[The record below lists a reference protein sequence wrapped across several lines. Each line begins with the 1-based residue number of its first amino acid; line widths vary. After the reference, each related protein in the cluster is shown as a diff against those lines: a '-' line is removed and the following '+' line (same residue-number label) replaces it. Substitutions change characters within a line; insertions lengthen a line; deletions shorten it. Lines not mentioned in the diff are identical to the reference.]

1 MSRVYSHVFFS
12 KFEANYQFVHSP
24 NPAGDRQTL
33 CTSQVNLVTGP
44 CCTSTDVPPAGR
56 EPMSVVG
63 RFANTMPG
71 LTYVVTGGCGFVGSH
86 IVDLLVQRGR
96 NISEIRVV
104 DTKLRTYGKSP
115 EKTGVKVKLIRGD
128 VTNMAQMTEVC
139 AGADVVIHTAALIDV
154 YGFVSDVTLWD
165 VNVKGT
171 ETLLQCCVNE
181 DVTCFVYTSS
191 REAVGPNQRGDP
203 VEDGD
208 ESTPCDSSSP
218 VLFYSRTK
226 AAAESAVL
234 RWNGRRTNGGK
245 TLHTCALRPS
255 GIYGDG
261 EMATFKIWREIGLNP
276 FAGPHRLI
284 SHPKVKCSCA
294 YVGNVAWAHLL
305 AAQTLL
311 TSPSNA
317 GGEAFF
323 IADDTPPFYNFAP
336 RLTPAVL
343 TLVNTTF
350 CVNYKKA
357 ARLLG
362 YKPLF
367 TWEESKRKTREA
379 LMEWKAREFS

>member
-1 MSRVYSHVFFS
+1 M
-12 KFEANYQFVHSP
+12 
-24 NPAGDRQTL
+24 PA
-33 CTSQVNLVTGP
+33 
-44 CCTSTDVPPAGR
+44 
-56 EPMSVVG
+56 
-63 RFANTMPG
+63 G

-104 DTKLRTYGKSP
+104 DTQPRTYGKSP

-191 REAVGPNQRGDP
+191 REAVGPKQRGDP

-208 ESTPCDSSSP
+208 ESTPYDSSSP

-323 IADDTPPFYNFAP
+323 IADDTPVGNEMATYSNIFAPVGIRWDDSLVLPLWVLYFIAYILAFLRFLLKPFYNFVP

-379 LMEWKAREFS
+379 LMEWKAREFSSGHTK